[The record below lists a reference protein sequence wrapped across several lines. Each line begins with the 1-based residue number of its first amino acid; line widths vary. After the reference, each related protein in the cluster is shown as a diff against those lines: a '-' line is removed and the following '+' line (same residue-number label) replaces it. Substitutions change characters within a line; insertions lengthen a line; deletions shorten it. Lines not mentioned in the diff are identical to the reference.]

1 MDKDIKELLSL
12 LRKERIIINKLVESD
27 EREDKLLFNSLQEM
41 YKDISKEVDNK
52 INYLLDNKTYDE
64 TFKQVSLKLDK
75 MLNRNLDAA
84 DCITLLGLINSTY
97 TNRVSN
103 KVANG
108 DSDIFANELVTQV
121 YDIYLWLIKNNDYS
135 KEFTNS
141 LRIDVVN
148 KLVNS
153 RSMRKYFAGD
163 YETAMDISNPM
174 NDEELRDR
182 NKMGIVYAS
191 FMLGQIKLSNSFEM
205 YDGVLDEVSFE
216 SRKKMLEIEFA
227 AISSIM
233 MKKAILIPPNTMD
246 YSDFTESVIENASDL
261 LNQYNDKK
269 TKEDVKKL
277 IKIITS

>member
-1 MDKDIKELLSL
+1 MDKDIKQLLSL

-148 KLVNS
+148 K
-153 RSMRKYFAGD
+153 
-163 YETAMDISNPM
+163 
-174 NDEELRDR
+174 
-182 NKMGIVYAS
+182 
-191 FMLGQIKLSNSFEM
+191 
-205 YDGVLDEVSFE
+205 
-216 SRKKMLEIEFA
+216 
-227 AISSIM
+227 
-233 MKKAILIPPNTMD
+233 
-246 YSDFTESVIENASDL
+246 
-261 LNQYNDKK
+261 
-269 TKEDVKKL
+269 
-277 IKIITS
+277 